1 VKCERILHKRDL
13 RAAIQ
18 RLLAADECYVLD
30 VMVPYTEHVL
40 PMIPS
45 GKTYRDI
52 IIDQRQGKFEG

>member
-1 VKCERILHKRDL
+1 
-13 RAAIQ
+13 
-18 RLLAADECYVLD
+18 

>member
-1 VKCERILHKRDL
+1 VIHKKDL
-13 RAAIQ
+13 RGAIE

-40 PMIPS
+40 PMIPA

-52 IIDQRQGKFEG
+52 IIDDRHGTFEG